1 MTSSSTD
8 AVVLSP
14 YFQKRTTRSRSRAAK
29 FGMLGNA
36 NGGMTR
42 PRSLHNK
49 VEKPLHKTED
59 REPEERDNR
68 LGVKQ
73 RHIKIAYETN
83 NPIGHAVKK
92 MKAQS
97 SVKTLTSSKLSSA
110 SISDPPEN
118 SESNNNKM
126 KSGKRVLSQQDGK
139 SKRSLVQKQ
148 KVGNSSKASVS
159 TRETSTE
166 ADCAMSEDTNDGKE
180 KGKKNGWEPEMW
192 REQLENLREMR
203 KNKDAPVDSMGAEKI
218 CDSSAAPEV
227 NS

>member
-8 AVVLSP
+8 AMVLSP
-14 YFQKRTTRSRSRAAK
+14 YFQRRTTRSRSRAAK
-29 FGMLGNA
+29 FGMSGNA

-49 VEKPLHKTED
+49 VEKPLHKCTAD
-59 REPEERDNR
+59 SGERDDDR

-73 RHIKIAYETN
+73 RHIKIEYESN

-97 SVKTLTSSKLSSA
+97 SVKTSTSSKLSSA
-110 SISDPPEN
+110 IISDPLETSEN
-118 SESNNNKM
+118 NIKIE
-126 KSGKRVLSQQDGK
+126 SGKRVLSEQDGK
-139 SKRSLVQKQ
+139 SKRIFVGKQ

-159 TRETSTE
+159 KRETST
-166 ADCAMSEDTNDGKE
+166 DCAMSEDTSDGHGKE
-180 KGKKNGWEPEMW
+180 KGKKNEWEPVMW
-192 REQLENLREMR
+192 RAQLENLREMR